1 MEQPTVEEFALH
13 AVVSLFSAAL
23 APALAGREH
32 SVHNALYITFS
43 SAKCKLEQNE
53 PLWHRTHSTETDDYS
68 GGSQSG
74 ILQLAS

>member
-43 SAKCKLEQNE
+43 SAKLEQNE
-53 PLWHRTHSTETDDYS
+53 PLWHHTHSTETDDYS